1 MSQPALLREHLL
13 FQVAMQVGVE
23 QQAQPLD
30 LSRKTLIRA
39 TGQYLPKSPAVR
51 IRAYHQVVL

>member
-23 QQAQPLD
+23 RQAQLLD
-30 LSRKTLIRA
+30 LLGKTSIRA
-39 TGQYLPKSPAVR
+39 TGQ
-51 IRAYHQVVL
+51 